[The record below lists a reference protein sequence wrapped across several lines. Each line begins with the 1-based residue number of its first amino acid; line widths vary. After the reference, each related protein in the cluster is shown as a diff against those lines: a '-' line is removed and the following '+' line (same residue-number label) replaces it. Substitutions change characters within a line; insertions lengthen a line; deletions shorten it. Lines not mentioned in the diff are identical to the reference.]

1 MNGPTDMNYKIR
13 HAADKDRDDLTDI
26 FNHYI
31 EKSHAAF
38 FDKRVPPDFFKK
50 LQDIVYGNSFYVI
63 ENEDSRQVIGFGL
76 LKQYHPS
83 EVFSGVAEL
92 GYFLKPEFTRK
103 GLGTL
108 MLNTLISDARKMKI
122 KTLLASISS
131 LNEES
136 IHFHK
141 KHGFFEC
148 GRFESIGEKHGK
160 LFDVVWMQ
168 KFI

>member
-1 MNGPTDMNYKIR
+1 VNGPKEMNYNIR
-13 HAADKDRDDLTDI
+13 QAADKDKNDLADI

-31 EKSHAAF
+31 KKSHAAF
-38 FDKRVPPDFFKK
+38 FDKRVTPDFFKK
-50 LQDIVYGNSFYVI
+50 LQDIVYGNSFYVL
-63 ENEDSRQVIGFGL
+63 ENEESRQVIGFGL

-92 GYFLKPEFTRK
+92 GYFLKPEFTNR

-148 GRFESIGEKHGK
+148 GRFKDIGQKHGK
-160 LFDVVWMQ
+160 SFDVVWMQ